1 MQTSLRKLST
11 EDVSSKAP
19 SSHYRVSQVDRHHPI
34 HFGRTQAGSMS
45 HPRKRH
51 GLPLI
56 ATHRLRRARS
66 FKSPSNRCQLE
77 RGFRPRTPTASK
89 STRNLSPTKPLGPS
103 YPSPSNAATAALS
116 TPRSFGRAR
125 GFYVTAS
132 AQAECYRSIFLN
144 SKSPG

>member
-1 MQTSLRKLST
+1 VQTSLRKLST

-34 HFGRTQAGSMS
+34 HFGRTQAGLMN
-45 HPRKRH
+45 HPRKHH

-56 ATHRLRRARS
+56 ATHRWQRARS

-77 RGFRPRTPTASK
+77 RGSRPRTTTASK
-89 STRNLSPTKPLGPS
+89 STRNPSPTTPPGPS
-103 YPSPSNAATAALS
+103 CRSPQREATAALS
-116 TPRSFGRAR
+116 MPRSFGPAR

-132 AQAECYRSIFLN
+132 AQAECYHSTYLS

>member
-1 MQTSLRKLST
+1 
-11 EDVSSKAP
+11 VAASSKAL
-19 SSHYRVSQVDRHHPI
+19 SSQYQVSLANPLQCI
-34 HFGRTQAGSMS
+34 LSGRIQAGSTSRPRKHHGS
-45 HPRKRH
+45 HPS
-51 GLPLI
+51 

-89 STRNLSPTKPLGPS
+89 STRNLSPTRPPGPS
-103 YPSPSNAATAALS
+103 YPSPSNVAMVALS
-116 TPRSFGRAR
+116 TPRSFGPAR

-132 AQAECYRSIFLN
+132 SQGLCFHSTCLN